1 MTTNLEELEDSILS
15 LDTGQLIELL
25 SSIENE
31 ITGTN
36 LFVSIEDYKDLQSEL
51 RWKEREC
58 DSLESENDN
67 YQKDISDLEQEIG
80 ELEIIKDQLPINS
93 LKDELKLDFIKQIW
107 EKYELEQ
114 LEEIFMWD
122 PVKGIQ
128 K

>member
-15 LDTGQLIELL
+15 LDQGQLIELL
-25 SSIENE
+25 SSIENV
-31 ITGTN
+31 ITDTN
-36 LFVSIEDYKDLQSEL
+36 LFVSIEDYEDLQSEL

-58 DSLESENDN
+58 DSLESGYDE
-67 YQKDISDLEQEIG
+67 YQKDIR
-80 ELEIIKDQLPINS
+80 ELEIEIVKLESIKNQLPINC